1 MNTKQR
7 RTLEAIFKKPVP
19 ASLPWDDI
27 EGLFTALGAEIQQR
41 EGSRIVVALND
52 ASAVFHVPHPKRIA
66 AQGRIRDVR
75 RFLDKA
81 GVQRP

>member
-1 MNTKQR
+1 VNTKQH
-7 RTLEAIFKKPVP
+7 RTLASIFTKPVP
-19 ASLPWDDI
+19 SSLPWDDI
-27 EGLFTALGAEIQQR
+27 EGLFAALGAEIRQR

-75 RFLDKA
+75 KFLEKA

>member
-7 RTLEAIFKKPVP
+7 RTLEAISRKLVP

-27 EGLFTALGAEIQQR
+27 ERLFVALGVEIEQR
-41 EGSRIVVALND
+41 EGSRPVVALNE

-66 AQGRIRDVR
+66 AQGRITEVR
-75 RFLDKA
+75 KFLERA

>member
-7 RTLEAIFKKPVP
+7 RTLEAIFRKPVP

-27 EGLFTALGAEIQQR
+27 ERLLVALGAAIEQR

-52 ASAVFHVPHPKRIA
+52 ASAVFHIPHPKRIA
-66 AQGRIRDVR
+66 AQGRITDVR
-75 RFLDKA
+75 RFLERA
-81 GVQRP
+81 GVQGP

>member
-7 RTLEAIFKKPVP
+7 WTLEAIFRKPVP

-27 EGLFTALGAEIQQR
+27 ERLFVALGAEVEQR
-41 EGSRIVVALND
+41 AGSRIVVALNE
-52 ASAVFHVPHPKRIA
+52 ASAVFHAHPKRIA
-66 AQGRIRDVR
+66 AQGRITDIRK
-75 RFLDKA
+75 FLERA

>member
-7 RTLEAIFKKPVP
+7 RTLEAIFRRPVP

-27 EGLFTALGAEIQQR
+27 ERLFVALGAEIEQR

-66 AQGRIRDVR
+66 AQGRIMDVR
-75 RFLDKA
+75 KFLERA

>member
-1 MNTKQR
+1 MNAKQR
-7 RTLEAIFKKPVP
+7 RTLQLIFTKPVP

-27 EGLFTALGAEIQQR
+27 EGLFTALGAEVGQR
-41 EGSRIVVALND
+41 AGSRIVVALND

-75 RFLDKA
+75 KFLERA
-81 GVQRP
+81 GVQP